1 MQEAPQLLQST
12 VTSVNNERGQKKEN
26 EHQSDHEQL
35 LAESVMTD
43 MSIRYISQLEEE
55 VQRICEENQQLQ
67 NAFEFERILNSAL
80 HQM

>member
-26 EHQSDHEQL
+26 EQQSDHEQL

-43 MSIRYISQLEEE
+43 MSIRTISQLEEE
-55 VQRICEENQQLQ
+55 VQ
-67 NAFEFERILNSAL
+67 
-80 HQM
+80 